1 MYKNIRDK
9 KYKKIKEKNN
19 VDQAQTTVRPM
30 TKNQYSRKKISIP
43 YLNLPGTER
52 KKQNQDENKL
62 DTE

>member
-43 YLNLPGTER
+43 
-52 KKQNQDENKL
+52 
-62 DTE
+62 